1 MKRCNL
7 LMGWQKLVVVVSLA
21 TLGIML
27 PMATA
32 FCRII
37 DAFAKPTPMIT
48 PSAIRPAAALCA
60 ARLRAPSLAAS

>member
-32 FCRII
+32 FV
-37 DAFAKPTPMIT
+37 ASSM
-48 PSAIRPAAALCA
+48 L
-60 ARLRAPSLAAS
+60 LPSLRP